1 MSIIHDLEF
10 PIEKLHITGPAV
22 DALELRKESDDGPS
36 EEQVT
41 KDARKNLSTA
51 VKSVKHIVEEISM
64 IDDVNGISK
73 RDYFAAHALQALITL
88 IPIART
94 LNPDYTLEQQISLQ
108 AYEFA
113 DNMIAASKVDLNG

>member
-1 MSIIHDLEF
+1 MPITKDLEL
-10 PIEKLHITGPAV
+10 PIERVQISGPVV
-22 DALELRKESDDGPS
+22 DALDSRRESDDGPS

-51 VKSVKHIVEEISM
+51 VKAVKRIVEEMSVN
-64 IDDVNGISK
+64 DGVNGISR
-73 RDYFAAHALQALITL
+73 RDYFAAHALQSLIAM
-88 IPIART
+88 IPNMKS

-113 DNMIAASKVDLNG
+113 DNMIAISEVDING